1 MPLKPL
7 CCTVHLEPYESTFSP
22 GKVKHKDIGKEHIS
36 AGSSSV
42 HGQSFST
49 PFQAPWT
56 SSQAE
61 AFCTCMF
68 FQQKG
73 TMHGRLSPIK
83 EDQAMHW
90 LLKHGNKSFPASP
103 VPWSLNGMACP
114 VVLSAIR
121 GGTLEE
127 WHQIILSLS
136 TWEVCL
142 NCFHPSRLLG
152 QNCHLKP
159 SRQGP
164 IEISRTHW
172 SWRLSLMKQ
181 PLLVCQKQN

>member
-1 MPLKPL
+1 MVLFLSQSTLGSFKHPQQSRRESYHLQSGPRMQVIFQAQPSELQKLPFKPL

-61 AFCTCMF
+61 ACCTCMF
-68 FQQKG
+68 FKQKG
-73 TMHGRLSPIK
+73 TMHGRISPVK

-114 VVLSAIR
+114 VVLSAIW

-127 WHQIILSLS
+127 
-136 TWEVCL
+136 
-142 NCFHPSRLLG
+142 
-152 QNCHLKP
+152 
-159 SRQGP
+159 
-164 IEISRTHW
+164 
-172 SWRLSLMKQ
+172 
-181 PLLVCQKQN
+181 